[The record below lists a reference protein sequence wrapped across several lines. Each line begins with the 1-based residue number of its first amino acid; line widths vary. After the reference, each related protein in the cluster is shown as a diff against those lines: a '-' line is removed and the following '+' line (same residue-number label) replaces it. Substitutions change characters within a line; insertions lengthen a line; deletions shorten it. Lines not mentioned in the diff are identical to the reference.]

1 MDQCPS
7 LPSVMWPLCLGPKLP
22 FIGSSI
28 LYFIISNAG
37 LHRFLKTYLKCS
49 FWGTHVCIK
58 NFFYPQESHKSFSIV
73 HTIFYIL
80 HRLPVYY
87 LFPTLT
93 QKSSKNLNQTETDN
107 QYPSHLSNICSSC
120 TLWEQITL
128 PLCFKGPRKTKKK
141 FQLHLAYF
149 NHF

>member
-1 MDQCPS
+1 MCNQNRKPILPKIVLMDQCPS

-58 NFFYPQESHKSFSIV
+58 KFFYPQESHKSFSIV

-107 QYPSHLSNICSSC
+107 QYPSHLSNIKIHLFLLY
-120 TLWEQITL
+120 TLGTNNIT
-128 PLCFKGPRKTKKK
+128 PL
-141 FQLHLAYF
+141 L
-149 NHF
+149 